1 MQGEK
6 SRAEL
11 EKSSTSSEKDLLL
24 QELDKQEQIEKL
36 QKRLDGVGTKSKAD
50 IRILVKEVKFLR
62 SSQAE
67 LKEMLNQSLQEKTEL
82 EVKYYVFLKWIHWS
96 LCGYVLVKAKDA
108 KAIFCVIEFDWD
120 SKNFLAL

>member
-82 EVKYYVFLKWIHWS
+82 EVKYYVFLK
-96 LCGYVLVKAKDA
+96 
-108 KAIFCVIEFDWD
+108 
-120 SKNFLAL
+120 